1 MTLGCLMKP
10 LYGEGGA
17 LALQNVYDE
26 KCHALGGC
34 VCASVDEQEGDGQV
48 GGEGGRGGAGERG
61 GGAGEG
67 IVGGNGDGFG
77 VRTVGEGGREDGGV
91 GAREKGGVAG
101 DDEECGGDDG
111 GGGDGGTHARGHGDA
126 DSLSQQTETPGKT
139 VGRKG
144 SSRPRPAGA
153 AGRRLGRRLAQGPER
168 SRHPPPPRQS
178 PVDGVHGMGGVGEV
192 DGMVQMK
199 RWKRSFHEAAEGQGE
214 VSG

>member
-111 GGGDGGTHARGHGDA
+111 GGGDG
-126 DSLSQQTETPGKT
+126 LQ
-139 VGRKG
+139 
-144 SSRPRPAGA
+144 
-153 AGRRLGRRLAQGPER
+153 PER
-168 SRHPPPPRQS
+168 GPYR
-178 PVDGVHGMGGVGEV
+178 
-192 DGMVQMK
+192 
-199 RWKRSFHEAAEGQGE
+199 RSFSESRGGGGGSADRAPRAARARTGPAAPGP
-214 VSG
+214 